1 MNEELS
7 GNVTVDKNT
16 DLIWFLILYKKYTQ
30 ELTVLGYYV
39 FLTMWCLFAVLM
51 IAVFIIW
58 LKETHKKNERKKVM
72 RKQKARYSATVT
84 KVQV

>member
-84 KVQV
+84 KI